1 MTAET
6 PLDRAWETANTELAG
21 DAEMARF
28 YDIFAATEL
37 FLLIDPDT
45 LADGKTPK
53 PLTFPVEGAETAL
66 VFDTEARLAGF
77 MEDGAAHLTMSGRA
91 VISMFKGTGAQL
103 GLNLGDA
110 PSATILPAQAI
121 DWASEALTQPIE
133 TTEIGDAV
141 LTVPRAVMPDLL
153 QALDGKLAGM
163 GAVVS
168 EAWLCGLG
176 ASAGRGKP
184 QPMVLCVCLRERAAE
199 QSVVSALA
207 ETARF
212 TGGDAPAYDIAVLP
226 EGDAKME
233 AARKVGLGFEPQ
245 NPEAVMQAEPVAPGM
260 DPDKPPKLR

>member
-1 MTAET
+1 MSMET
-6 PLDRAWETANTELAG
+6 PLDRAWRTATAPLAG

-45 LADGKTPK
+45 LEDGRTPK
-53 PLTFPVEGAETAL
+53 PLTFPVEDVETAL
-66 VFDTEARLAGF
+66 VFDTEARLAAF
-77 MEDGAAHLTMSGRA
+77 MEDGAAHLTLSGRA
-91 VISMFKGTGAQL
+91 VITMFKGAGAQL

-110 PSATILPAQAI
+110 PSAAILPAAAI
-121 DWASEALTQPIE
+121 DWAAEALAQPIE

-163 GAVVS
+163 GAVLS

-184 QPMVLCVCLRERAAE
+184 QPMVLCVCLREARAE
-199 QSVVSALA
+199 QSVVTALA

-212 TGGDAPAYDIAVLP
+212 TGGDAPAYDIAVLAADDP
-226 EGDAKME
+226 RMD

-245 NPEAVMQAEPVAPGM
+245 NPEDVMRAEPAAPGM
-260 DPDKPPKLR
+260 DPAKPPKLR